1 DNDQQTTHQVTLG
14 KNPERIRDHNRRV
27 VLDVVRQ
34 HGSLGRMHI
43 ARLTHLTA
51 QAIANIVDELVSENL
66 LMQTGRL
73 RAGRGQPP
81 KQFAVNPDGAMTIG
95 IEMASDHLVTTV
107 LDLAGQP
114 RLRRITTVKDTSPAK
129 LSKQFA

>member
-1 DNDQQTTHQVTLG
+1 MVFQPAQSQKIAPQVTMG

-27 VLDVVRQ
+27 VLDVVRH
-34 HGSLGRMHI
+34 HGSLGRMAI

-73 RAGRGQPP
+73 RSGRG
-81 KQFAVNPDGAMTIG
+81 
-95 IEMASDHLVTTV
+95 S
-107 LDLAGQP
+107 
-114 RLRRITTVKDTSPAK
+114 RLSNLQLIPMV
-129 LSKQFA
+129 Q